1 MFLQRGVSAKEC
13 ITFCIEKLKNGKGGG
28 KEDLANATFDLNDPI
43 SIEKLKETVLDYFKS
58 RFIEI

>member
-28 KEDLANATFDLNDPI
+28 KEDLANF
-43 SIEKLKETVLDYFKS
+43 Y
-58 RFIEI
+58 